1 MKPLKLILQ
10 AFGPFVKTEQIDFS
24 ALGSNP
30 LFLINGPTGAGK
42 SSILDAIC
50 FALFGQTT
58 GAEREGS
65 QMRCDNAAADLLT
78 EVILDFSLG
87 SKGYRIKRMPTQE
100 RPKTKG
106 EGTTNQ
112 LAEAQLWLLDG
123 SVDGELL
130 VAKKVNEATAK
141 ITELL
146 GLSVEQFRQ
155 VIVLPQG
162 KFRDLLM
169 ANSKDR
175 ETIFSQ
181 LFQTQVYKNIEDQ
194 LKIQSADIRKAVA
207 NNNQQIIGILQTA
220 TVSSELE
227 LDEAFLQLAPQLSDA
242 AEHKANAQQAQIL
255 ATLNKQQAD
264 ALQKSFDE
272 LSKKELELV
281 VKQALEPDILKHQ
294 NSLNDAI
301 NAEKIQPLFKSH
313 GEKHDALTTL
323 TEQVTKSSSA
333 CETAITEKTAA
344 DTVLKTAGLEALK
357 ISGLNEQQ
365 FKLNQF
371 KVQVIQLESAR
382 IAYAVQQTTAQNSQ
396 AKLDKEVNTQH
407 QLSIELEEKE
417 RLNSVLTA
425 DLKNLAHQQIALAE
439 LRLKL
444 ENRSLLE
451 NLRSQKQGLE
461 KNVASFLSLFT
472 TKHTQFE
479 VSHLNASRT
488 ELDWHLGQAALLATK
503 LEVGQPCLVCGSKE
517 HPDPAHAKDEVSLVT
532 KQQLDDAR
540 AAEDQARAAMQKA
553 ELDLNTASNDVTA
566 KQREITALEETLKDV
581 AEQSLVLI
589 TQTFKT
595 TETDVKR
602 LLQVQ
607 KDHEALLLSMSD
619 IKNNL
624 AAIAASISPVQ
635 LSANADNTALI
646 QLGAEVTQIE
656 SQIPEEYRDANK
668 LTHELSVIESTSS
681 QLTKALTL
689 AQENFDLKRSSQ
701 DTLTAKHEQLQVQQ
715 QALQSENTATTL
727 IWNNALQDS
736 PFADVKA
743 FQNALLSEADQQALK
758 NKIDTFRTDLSV
770 LKGIVQQLKADLATQ
785 ALPDLIKLE
794 QELNNQTAEFKL
806 VDAAWRKIEERNNLL
821 INIKA
826 QLNQIRIKTVEL
838 EAQYQIFGTLSDVA
852 NGTSGK
858 RISLQRFVL
867 SVLLDDVLIQASQ
880 RLHIMSKGRYRLL
893 RKIDPIGG
901 NSAAGLD
908 LEVEDNYTDKTR
920 SVATLSGGES
930 FMAALSLALGLSD
943 VVQAYAG
950 GIKLDTLFIDE
961 GFGSLDPESLDLAIK
976 TLIDLQSS
984 GRMIGIISH
993 VTELKEQMSLRIDVK
1008 SSREGSSITTVSH
1021 GHYNVMKGVKV

>member
-1 MKPLKLILQ
+1 M
-10 AFGPFVKTEQIDFS
+10 
-24 ALGSNP
+24 
-30 LFLINGPTGAGK
+30 
-42 SSILDAIC
+42 
-50 FALFGQTT
+50 
-58 GAEREGS
+58 
-65 QMRCDNAAADLLT
+65 
-78 EVILDFSLG
+78 
-87 SKGYRIKRMPTQE
+87 
-100 RPKTKG
+100 
-106 EGTTNQ
+106 
-112 LAEAQLWLLDG
+112 
-123 SVDGELL
+123 
-130 VAKKVNEATAK
+130 
-141 ITELL
+141 
-146 GLSVEQFRQ
+146 
-155 VIVLPQG
+155 
-162 KFRDLLM
+162 
-169 ANSKDR
+169 
-175 ETIFSQ
+175 
-181 LFQTQVYKNIEDQ
+181 
-194 LKIQSADIRKAVA
+194 
-207 NNNQQIIGILQTA
+207 
-220 TVSSELE
+220 
-227 LDEAFLQLAPQLSDA
+227 
-242 AEHKANAQQAQIL
+242 
-255 ATLNKQQAD
+255 
-264 ALQKSFDE
+264 
-272 LSKKELELV
+272 
-281 VKQALEPDILKHQ
+281 
-294 NSLNDAI
+294 
-301 NAEKIQPLFKSH
+301 
-313 GEKHDALTTL
+313 
-323 TEQVTKSSSA
+323 
-333 CETAITEKTAA
+333 
-344 DTVLKTAGLEALK
+344 
-357 ISGLNEQQ
+357 
-365 FKLNQF
+365 
-371 KVQVIQLESAR
+371 
-382 IAYAVQQTTAQNSQ
+382 
-396 AKLDKEVNTQH
+396 
-407 QLSIELEEKE
+407 
-417 RLNSVLTA
+417 
-425 DLKNLAHQQIALAE
+425 
-439 LRLKL
+439 
-444 ENRSLLE
+444 
-451 NLRSQKQGLE
+451 
-461 KNVASFLSLFT
+461 
-472 TKHTQFE
+472 
-479 VSHLNASRT
+479 
-488 ELDWHLGQAALLATK
+488 GQAALLATK

-540 AAEDQARAAMQKA
+540 VTEDRARAAMQKA
-553 ELDLNTASNDVTA
+553 ELDLNSARNDVTA
-566 KQREITALEETLKDV
+566 KQREITALEEILKDL

-589 TQTFKT
+589 TQIFKT

-624 AAIAASISPVQ
+624 AAIAASISTIQ

-646 QLGAEVTQIE
+646 KLGAEVMQIE
-656 SQIPEEYRDANK
+656 SQIPEEYRDADK

-715 QALQSENTATTL
+715 QALQIENTATTL

-736 PFADVKA
+736 PFADDKA

-794 QELNNQTAEFKL
+794 QELNNKTAEFKL
-806 VDAAWRKIEERNNLL
+806 VDEAWRKIEERNNLL

-901 NSAAGLD
+901 NAAAGLD

-1021 GHYNVMKGVKV
+1021 VHYNGMKGVKV

>member
-1 MKPLKLILQ
+1 MKPLKLVLQ

-24 ALGSNP
+24 ALGANP

-58 GAEREGS
+58 GAEREGA

-87 SKGYRIKRMPTQE
+87 SKSYRIRRMPTQE
-100 RPKTKG
+100 RPKAKG

-123 SVDGELL
+123 TVDGELL

-175 ETIFSQ
+175 EAIFSQ
-181 LFQTQVYKNIEDQ
+181 LFQTQVYKRIEDQ

-207 NNNQQIIGILQTA
+207 NNNQQMIGILQTA
-220 TVSSELE
+220 TVGSELE

-242 AEHKANAQQAQIL
+242 GEHKVNAQLAQAL

-281 VKQALEPDILKHQ
+281 AKQALEPDISKYQ

-301 NAEKIQPLFKSH
+301 NAEKIQPLFKNYL
-313 GEKHDALTTL
+313 EKHGALSALTQ
-323 TEQVTKSSSA
+323 QVIKSSSA
-333 CETAITEKTAA
+333 CVTAITERTSA
-344 DTVLKTAGLEALK
+344 DAVLKTASLEALK

-371 KVQVIQLESAR
+371 KAQVIQLESAR
-382 IAYAVQQTTAQNSQ
+382 KAYAVQQTTAQNTQ
-396 AKLDKEVNTQH
+396 AKLDKEINTQQ

-425 DLKNLAHQQIALAE
+425 ELKKLADQQIALAE

-461 KNVASFLSLFT
+461 KNAASLLSLFT
-472 TKHTQFE
+472 TQQTQFE
-479 VSHLNASRT
+479 VSHVNASRI

-503 LEVGQPCLVCGSKE
+503 LEVGQPCLVCGSQE

-540 AAEDQARAAMQKA
+540 ATEDQARAAMQKA
-553 ELDLNTASNDVTA
+553 EIDLNSASNNVTA
-566 KQREITALEETLKDV
+566 KQREITALEDVLKDL
-581 AEQSLVLI
+581 AQQSLELI
-589 TQTFKT
+589 AQTFKT

-607 KDHEALLLSMSD
+607 KDHEALLLSMSA
-619 IKNNL
+619 IKNNVT
-624 AAIAASISPVQ
+624 AIAASISTVQ
-635 LSANADNTALI
+635 LSASADNTALI
-646 QLGAEVTQIE
+646 QCGAEMTQIE
-656 SQIPEEYRDANK
+656 NQIPEECRDAAK
-668 LTHELSVIESTSS
+668 LTNELSVIESTIS
-681 QLTKALTL
+681 QLNKALTL

-701 DTLTAKHEQLQVQQ
+701 DTLTAKHEQLQVQE

-727 IWNNALQDS
+727 IWHNALQGS

-743 FQNALLSEADQQALK
+743 FQDALLSEADQQALK
-758 NKIDTFRTDLSV
+758 NKIESFRTELSV
-770 LKGIVQQLKADLATQ
+770 LKGSVQQLKADLATK

-794 QELNNQTAEFKL
+794 QELTDKTAEFKI
-806 VDAAWRKIEERNNLL
+806 VDETWRKIEERNNLL

-826 QLNQIRIKTVEL
+826 QLNQIRIKTANL

-852 NGTSGK
+852 NGSSGK

-901 NSAAGLD
+901 NAAAGLD

-993 VTELKEQMSLRIDVK
+993 VTELKEQMALRIDVK
-1008 SSREGSSITTVSH
+1008 SSREGSSITTVSNRDF
-1021 GHYNVMKGVKV
+1021 YK

>member
-1 MKPLKLILQ
+1 M
-10 AFGPFVKTEQIDFS
+10 AEQ
-24 ALGSNP
+24 
-30 LFLINGPTGAGK
+30 
-42 SSILDAIC
+42 
-50 FALFGQTT
+50 
-58 GAEREGS
+58 
-65 QMRCDNAAADLLT
+65 
-78 EVILDFSLG
+78 
-87 SKGYRIKRMPTQE
+87 
-100 RPKTKG
+100 
-106 EGTTNQ
+106 
-112 LAEAQLWLLDG
+112 
-123 SVDGELL
+123 
-130 VAKKVNEATAK
+130 
-141 ITELL
+141 
-146 GLSVEQFRQ
+146 
-155 VIVLPQG
+155 
-162 KFRDLLM
+162 
-169 ANSKDR
+169 
-175 ETIFSQ
+175 
-181 LFQTQVYKNIEDQ
+181 
-194 LKIQSADIRKAVA
+194 
-207 NNNQQIIGILQTA
+207 
-220 TVSSELE
+220 
-227 LDEAFLQLAPQLSDA
+227 
-242 AEHKANAQQAQIL
+242 
-255 ATLNKQQAD
+255 
-264 ALQKSFDE
+264 
-272 LSKKELELV
+272 
-281 VKQALEPDILKHQ
+281 
-294 NSLNDAI
+294 
-301 NAEKIQPLFKSH
+301 
-313 GEKHDALTTL
+313 
-323 TEQVTKSSSA
+323 
-333 CETAITEKTAA
+333 
-344 DTVLKTAGLEALK
+344 
-357 ISGLNEQQ
+357 
-365 FKLNQF
+365 
-371 KVQVIQLESAR
+371 
-382 IAYAVQQTTAQNSQ
+382 
-396 AKLDKEVNTQH
+396 
-407 QLSIELEEKE
+407 
-417 RLNSVLTA
+417 
-425 DLKNLAHQQIALAE
+425 
-439 LRLKL
+439 RLKL

-461 KNVASFLSLFT
+461 KNAASLLSLFT
-472 TKHTQFE
+472 AKQTQFE
-479 VSHLNASRT
+479 VSHVNASRT

-517 HPDPAHAKDEVSLVT
+517 HPDPAHAKDETSLVT

-540 AAEDQARAAMQKA
+540 ATEDKARAAMQKA
-553 ELDLNTASNDVTA
+553 ELDLNGASNDVTA
-566 KQREITALEETLKDV
+566 KQREITALEDVLKDL
-581 AEQSLVLI
+581 AQQSLELI
-589 TQTFKT
+589 AQTFKT
-595 TETDVKR
+595 TETNVKR

-607 KDHEALLLSMSD
+607 KDHEALLLSMSA
-619 IKNNL
+619 IKNNVT
-624 AAIAASISPVQ
+624 AIAASISTVQ

-656 SQIPEEYRDANK
+656 SQIPEEFRDAEK
-668 LTHELSVIESTSS
+668 LTNELLVIESTIS

-701 DTLTAKHEQLQVQQ
+701 DTLTAKHEQLQIQEH
-715 QALQSENTATTL
+715 ALQSENTATTV

-743 FQNALLSEADQQALK
+743 FQDALLSEADQQTLK

-806 VDAAWRKIEERNNLL
+806 VDEAWRKIEERNNLL

-826 QLNQIRIKTVEL
+826 QLNQIRIKTADL

-852 NGTSGK
+852 TGSSGK

-901 NSAAGLD
+901 NAAAGLD

-993 VTELKEQMSLRIDVK
+993 VTELKEQMALRIDVK

-1021 GHYNVMKGVKV
+1021 GHYNEMKGV

>member
-1 MKPLKLILQ
+1 MKPLKLVLQ

-24 ALGSNP
+24 ALGANP

-87 SKGYRIKRMPTQE
+87 SKSYRIRRMPTQE
-100 RPKTKG
+100 RPKAKG

-130 VAKKVNEATAK
+130 VAKKVNEANAK

-175 ETIFSQ
+175 EAIFSQ
-181 LFQTQVYKNIEDQ
+181 LFQTQVYKRIEDQ
-194 LKIQSADIRKAVA
+194 LKAQSADIRRAVTA
-207 NNNQQIIGILQTA
+207 QNEQIKGILQTA
-220 TVSSELE
+220 TVGSELE

-242 AEHKANAQQAQIL
+242 AEHKANAQQAQTL

-272 LSKKELELV
+272 LSKKELELLA
-281 VKQALEPDILKHQ
+281 KQALEPAIAKHQ

-301 NAEKIQPLFKSH
+301 NAEKIQPLFKNH
-313 GEKHDALTTL
+313 LEKHGALTSL
-323 TEQVTKSSSA
+323 TQQVTRSSSA
-333 CETAITEKTAA
+333 CEIAIADKIAA
-344 DTVLKTAGLEALK
+344 DTVLKTASLEALK
-357 ISGLNEQQ
+357 ISGLYEQQ

-371 KVQVIQLESAR
+371 KAQVIQLESAR
-382 IAYAVQQTTAQNSQ
+382 KAYAVQQTTAQNTQ
-396 AKLDKEVNTQH
+396 AKLDKELSTQQ

-417 RLNSVLTA
+417 RVNSVLTA
-425 DLKNLAHQQIALAE
+425 ELKNLAHQQIALAE
-439 LRLKL
+439 QRLKL

-451 NLRSQKQGLE
+451 NLRSQRQGLE
-461 KNVASFLSLFT
+461 KNAASLLSLFT
-472 TKHTQFE
+472 AKQTQFE
-479 VSHLNASRT
+479 ASHLNASRI

-517 HPDPAHAKDEVSLVT
+517 HPDPAHAKEELSLVT

-540 AAEDQARAAMQKA
+540 AKEELARAAMQKA
-553 ELDLNTASNDVTA
+553 ELDLNSASNEVTA
-566 KQREITALEETLKDV
+566 KQREITALEETLKDL
-581 AEQSLVLI
+581 AQQSLELI
-589 TQTFKT
+589 AQTFKT
-595 TETDVKR
+595 TEADVKR

-607 KDHEALLLSMSD
+607 KDHEALLLSMNG

-624 AAIAASISPVQ
+624 TAIAASISAVQ
-635 LSANADNTALI
+635 LSASADNTALI

-656 SQIPEEYRDANK
+656 SQIPEEYRDAEK
-668 LTHELSVIESTSS
+668 LTNELLAIESTIS
-681 QLTKALTL
+681 QLNKALTL

-701 DTLTAKHEQLQVQQ
+701 DTLTAKHEQLQVQEH
-715 QALQSENTATTL
+715 ALQSENTATTV

-743 FQNALLSEADQQALK
+743 FQDALLSEADQQALK
-758 NKIDTFRTDLSV
+758 NKIDTFRTELNV

-785 ALPDLIKLE
+785 TLPDLIKLE
-794 QELNNQTAEFKL
+794 QELTDKTAEFKI
-806 VDAAWRKIEERNNLL
+806 VDEAWRKIEERNNLL

-826 QLNQIRIKTVEL
+826 QLNQIRIKTADL

-852 NGTSGK
+852 NGSSGK

-901 NSAAGLD
+901 NAAAGLD

-993 VTELKEQMSLRIDVK
+993 VTELKEQMALRIDVK

-1021 GHYNVMKGVKV
+1021 GHYNGIKCV

>member
-1 MKPLKLILQ
+1 MKPLQLVLQ

-24 ALGSNP
+24 ALGANP

-65 QMRCDNAAADLLT
+65 QMRCDNAAAELLT

-87 SKGYRIKRMPTQE
+87 SKSYRIRRMPTQE

-175 ETIFSQ
+175 EAIFSQ
-181 LFQTQVYKNIEDQ
+181 LFQTQVYKRIEDQ
-194 LKIQSADIRKAVA
+194 LKAQSADIKRAVTA
-207 NNNQQIIGILQTA
+207 QNEQIKGILQTA
-220 TVSSELE
+220 TVGSESE
-227 LDEAFLQLAPQLSDA
+227 LDEAFLQLAPQLSAA
-242 AEHKANAQQAQIL
+242 AEHKANAQQAQTL

-281 VKQALEPDILKHQ
+281 GKQALEPDIAKHQ

-301 NAEKIQPLFKSH
+301 NAEKIQPLFKSYL
-313 GEKHDALTTL
+313 EKHGALTSL
-323 TEQVTKSSSA
+323 TQQVTQGFKSLEA
-333 CETAITEKTAA
+333 VITEKIAA
-344 DTVLKTAGLEALK
+344 DTVLKTASLEALK
-357 ISGLNEQQ
+357 ISDFKEQQ

-371 KVQVIQLESAR
+371 KAQVIQLESAR
-382 IAYAVQQTTAQNSQ
+382 KAYAVQQTTAQNTQ
-396 AKLDKEVNTQH
+396 AKLDKELSTQQ
-407 QLSIELEEKE
+407 QLSIELQDKE
-417 RLNSVLTA
+417 HLNSVLTA
-425 DLKNLAHQQIALAE
+425 DLKKLADQQIALAE
-439 LRLKL
+439 QRLKL

-451 NLRSQKQGLE
+451 NLRSQKQVLE
-461 KNVASFLSLFT
+461 KNTASLLSLFT
-472 TKHTQFE
+472 AKQTQFE

-503 LEVGQPCLVCGSKE
+503 LEVGQPCLVCGSQE
-517 HPDPAHAKDEVSLVT
+517 HPDPAHAKDELSLVT

-540 AAEDQARAAMQKA
+540 AKEELARAAMQKA
-553 ELDLNTASNDVTA
+553 ELDLNSASNDVTA
-566 KQREITALEETLKDV
+566 KQREITALEDTLKDL
-581 AEQSLVLI
+581 AQQSLALI
-589 TQTFKT
+589 AQTFKT

-607 KDHEALLLSMSD
+607 KDHEALLLSMSA

-624 AAIAASISPVQ
+624 TAIAASISTAQ
-635 LSANADNTALI
+635 LSANADNSALI
-646 QLGAEVTQIE
+646 QYGAEVTQIE
-656 SQIPEEYRDANK
+656 SQIPEEFRDANK
-668 LTHELSVIESTSS
+668 LTNELSVIESTIS
-681 QLTKALTL
+681 QLNKALTL
-689 AQENFDLKRSSQ
+689 AQETFDLKRSSQ
-701 DTLTAKHEQLQVQQ
+701 DSLTAKHEQLQIQEH
-715 QALQSENTATTL
+715 ALQNENTVTTL
-727 IWNNALQDS
+727 IWHNALQES
-736 PFADVKA
+736 SFADVKA
-743 FQNALLSEADQQALK
+743 FQYALLPEADQQALK
-758 NKIDTFRTDLSV
+758 NKIESFRTELSV
-770 LKGIVQQLKADLATQ
+770 LKGIVQQLKAAHATQ

-794 QELNNQTAEFKL
+794 QELTDKTAEFKL
-806 VDAAWRKIEERNNLL
+806 VDEAWRKIEERNNLL

-826 QLNQIRIKTVEL
+826 QLNLIRIKTDEL
-838 EAQYQIFGTLSDVA
+838 EAQYQIFGTLSEVA
-852 NGTSGK
+852 SGTSGK

-867 SVLLDDVLIQASQ
+867 SVLLDD
-880 RLHIMSKGRYRLL
+880 
-893 RKIDPIGG
+893 
-901 NSAAGLD
+901 
-908 LEVEDNYTDKTR
+908 
-920 SVATLSGGES
+920 
-930 FMAALSLALGLSD
+930 
-943 VVQAYAG
+943 
-950 GIKLDTLFIDE
+950 
-961 GFGSLDPESLDLAIK
+961 
-976 TLIDLQSS
+976 
-984 GRMIGIISH
+984 
-993 VTELKEQMSLRIDVK
+993 
-1008 SSREGSSITTVSH
+1008 
-1021 GHYNVMKGVKV
+1021 

>member
-1 MKPLKLILQ
+1 MKPLKLVLQ

-24 ALGSNP
+24 ALGANP

-58 GAEREGS
+58 GAEREGA

-87 SKGYRIKRMPTQE
+87 SKSYRIRRMPTQE
-100 RPKTKG
+100 RPKAKG

-123 SVDGELL
+123 TVDGELL

-175 ETIFSQ
+175 EAIFSQ
-181 LFQTQVYKNIEDQ
+181 LFQTQVYKRIEDQ

-220 TVSSELE
+220 TVGSELE

-242 AEHKANAQQAQIL
+242 GEHKVNAQLAQAL

-281 VKQALEPDILKHQ
+281 AKQALEPDISKYQ

-301 NAEKIQPLFKSH
+301 NAEKIQPLFKNYL
-313 GEKHDALTTL
+313 EKHGALSALTQ
-323 TEQVTKSSSA
+323 QVIKSSSA
-333 CETAITEKTAA
+333 CVTAITERTSA
-344 DTVLKTAGLEALK
+344 DAVLKTASLEALK

-371 KVQVIQLESAR
+371 KAQVIQLESAR
-382 IAYAVQQTTAQNSQ
+382 KAYAVQQTTAQNTQ
-396 AKLDKEVNTQH
+396 AKLDKEINTQQ

-425 DLKNLAHQQIALAE
+425 ELKKLADQQIALAE

-461 KNVASFLSLFT
+461 KNAASLLSLFT
-472 TKHTQFE
+472 TQQTQFE
-479 VSHLNASRT
+479 VSHVNASRI

-503 LEVGQPCLVCGSKE
+503 LEVGQPCLVCGSQE

-540 AAEDQARAAMQKA
+540 ATEDQARAAMQKA
-553 ELDLNTASNDVTA
+553 EIDLNSASNNVTA
-566 KQREITALEETLKDV
+566 KQREITALEDVLKDL
-581 AEQSLVLI
+581 AQQSLELI
-589 TQTFKT
+589 AQTFKT

-607 KDHEALLLSMSD
+607 KDHEALLLSMSA
-619 IKNNL
+619 IKNNVT
-624 AAIAASISPVQ
+624 AIAASISTVQ
-635 LSANADNTALI
+635 LSASADNTALI
-646 QLGAEVTQIE
+646 QCGAEMTQIE
-656 SQIPEEYRDANK
+656 NQIPEECRDAAK
-668 LTHELSVIESTSS
+668 LTNELSVIESTIS
-681 QLTKALTL
+681 QLNKALTL

-701 DTLTAKHEQLQVQQ
+701 DTLTAKHEQLQVQE

-727 IWNNALQDS
+727 IWHNALQGS

-743 FQNALLSEADQQALK
+743 FQDALLSEADQQALK
-758 NKIDTFRTDLSV
+758 NKIESFRTELSV
-770 LKGIVQQLKADLATQ
+770 LKGSVQQLKADLATK

-794 QELNNQTAEFKL
+794 QELTDKTAEFKI
-806 VDAAWRKIEERNNLL
+806 VDETWRKIEERNNLL

-826 QLNQIRIKTVEL
+826 QLNQIRIKTANL

-852 NGTSGK
+852 NGSSGK

-901 NSAAGLD
+901 NAAAGLD

-993 VTELKEQMSLRIDVK
+993 VTELKEQMALRIDVK
-1008 SSREGSSITTVSH
+1008 SSREGSSITTVSNRDF
-1021 GHYNVMKGVKV
+1021 YK